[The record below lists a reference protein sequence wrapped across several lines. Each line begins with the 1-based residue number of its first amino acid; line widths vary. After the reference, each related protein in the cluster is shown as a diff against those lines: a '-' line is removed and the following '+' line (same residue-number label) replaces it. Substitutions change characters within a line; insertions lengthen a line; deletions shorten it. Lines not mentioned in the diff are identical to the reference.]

1 MISPLVRS
9 ANQQPE
15 FVARKEV
22 NSMTDGSRNPVPV
35 ATEGH
40 LQPMKAQTLADRCYE
55 QLKNAIL
62 TLELRPGTPLSELQM
77 ANQLGI
83 SKSPVR
89 EAFQRLSRD
98 GLVTLEPNRRCLV
111 TGLDRTNIR
120 DWYEL
125 RLILEPESL
134 RRCGNRIEPAL
145 LDELRRVN
153 DLAIGSCN
161 QLDPLGFIQH
171 SDLFHLTLVNLNP
184 NQSLVAAVQDLFDKI
199 RRVRIAIY
207 QLDYL
212 GAKPSFT
219 IGGLNRHEQVIAL
232 LEQDQLDE
240 AVNMLHA
247 DIETFIIELDNG
259 QFDDALERVRFRK
272 IEPGTGERVRGGEAA
287 N

>member
-1 MISPLVRS
+1 MPGGRESSVTNGS
-9 ANQQPE
+9 SNQLG
-15 FVARKEV
+15 AAA
-22 NSMTDGSRNPVPV
+22 D
-35 ATEGH
+35 GH

-98 GLVTLEPNRRCLV
+98 GLVTLEPNRRCRV
-111 TGLDRTNIR
+111 TGLDRSNIR
-120 DWYEL
+120 DWYDL

-134 RRCGNRIEPAL
+134 RRCAGSIAPAL
-145 LDELRRVN
+145 LAQLRQMN
-153 DLAIGSCN
+153 NLAIASCDR
-161 QLDPLGFIQH
+161 LDPLGFIQH
-171 SDLFHLTLVNLNP
+171 SDLFHLTLVELNP
-184 NQSLVAAVQDLFDKI
+184 NRSLVAVVQDVFDKI

-212 GAKPSFT
+212 GTTPSFT
-219 IGGLNRHEQVIAL
+219 IGGLNRHELVISL
-232 LEQDQLDE
+232 LEQNRLED
-240 AVNMLHA
+240 AVAMLHA
-247 DIETFIIELDNG
+247 DIETFITKLDSG

-272 IEPGTGERVRGGEAA
+272 IEIGSGEGRNGGEPA